1 MLQVEGGIIEFSFD
15 IVFSCYLQF
24 DIWVSDGSKSIDESF
39 VIAAIQL
46 DIAEIIFV
54 EHDMSDVSVSHQ
66 MLGSSACIYLGSDSS
81 EFLVV

>member
-54 EHDMSDVSVSHQ
+54 EHDMSDISVSHQ
-66 MLGSSACIYLGSDSS
+66 MLGGSACIYLGSDGS
-81 EFLVV
+81 EFPIV